1 MFGKHVLDEGLVSR
15 MYEEL
20 SQLDSKNN
28 NNEKKILKWA
38 KDLKSVLLRR

>member
-1 MFGKHVLDEGLVSR
+1 MFGNHVLDEGLVSR

-38 KDLKSVLLRR
+38 KDLNRPF

>member
-1 MFGKHVLDEGLVSR
+1 MFGNHVLDEGLVSR